1 MIQIAKQRKAIIRD
15 AAKALR
21 RKMAP
26 NLDYYDQ
33 QPWKFM
39 PEYEFE
45 MGKVCVNKGEE
56 DLFELIFV
64 FGSEKAAREA
74 MIFLSGV
81 YDGIRAQEYE
91 VNIPQA

>member
-1 MIQIAKQRKAIIRD
+1 MIQILKRRKAIVRD

-33 QPWKFM
+33 HPWKFM

-45 MGKVCVNKGEE
+45 MGKVCVNKTEE
-56 DLFELIFV
+56 DFFELIFV

-74 MIFLSGV
+74 MIFISGFH
-81 YDGIRAQEYE
+81 DGIKAQEYE
-91 VNIPQA
+91 VNTPQA

>member
-1 MIQIAKQRKAIIRD
+1 MIQILKRRKAIVRD

-33 QPWKFM
+33 HPWKFM

-45 MGKVCVNKGEE
+45 MGKVCVNKDEE
-56 DLFELIFV
+56 DFFELIFI
-64 FGSEKAAREA
+64 FGSEKAAREFA
-74 MIFLSGV
+74 IFLQGV
-81 YDGIRAQEYE
+81 KDGLKAQEE
-91 VNIPQA
+91 EANIPQA

>member
-1 MIQIAKQRKAIIRD
+1 MIQILKKRKVIVRD

-26 NLDYYDQ
+26 NLDYYHQ
-33 QPWKFM
+33 HPWKFM

-45 MGKVCVNKGEE
+45 MGKVCVNKAEE
-56 DLFELIFV
+56 YFFELIFV

-81 YDGIRAQEYE
+81 HDGIKAREYE
-91 VNIPQA
+91 AKIPQA

>member
-1 MIQIAKQRKAIIRD
+1 MIQISKMRKAIVRD

-33 QPWKFM
+33 HPWKFM

-45 MGKVCVNKGEE
+45 MGKVCVNKAEE
-56 DLFELIFV
+56 DFFELIFV
-64 FGSEKAAREA
+64 FGSEKAIREFS
-74 MIFLSGV
+74 IFLQGV
-81 YDGIRAQEYE
+81 QDGLKAQEE
-91 VNIPQA
+91 EANVPKA

>member
-1 MIQIAKQRKAIIRD
+1 MIQILKRRKAIVRD

-33 QPWKFM
+33 HPWKFM

-45 MGKVCVNKGEE
+45 MSKVCVNKGEE
-56 DLFELIFV
+56 DFFELIFV
-64 FGSEKAAREA
+64 FGSEKAAKEFA
-74 MIFLSGV
+74 IFLQGV
-81 YDGIRAQEYE
+81 KDGLKAQEEE